1 MKKFLSY
8 AFFIIAWNV
17 SDLNHCLSA
26 TTVFL
31 SPEDRPIFQ
40 AALKSASDG
49 NWNIAKT
56 TIELCHGSLPKVI
69 LEWLFLSEAKQ
80 NITPERIAKFLKT
93 YPNWP
98 NEIVL
103 RYKLEQALMSDIRSS
118 IATQWLER
126 NAPETYQGK
135 VQFIE
140 ILIEKKNFFEATKV
154 IKSIWLNRNF
164 SPIEER
170 NFLKR
175 YGEMLSAEEHNE
187 RLDNLLWQ
195 SRTTEARRML
205 PRVTADIRSLSVAR
219 IYLLENH
226 PDVDLAISKIPV
238 FLLDHPG
245 LIFERVRWRIRANKH
260 ESARALLFSLPRSLP
275 HHAKWWKEINYQIRE
290 SIDEG
295 LVSDAFRLAV
305 VGSELE
311 GHSAIQAS
319 WMAGWIAL
327 EFLDEPEIALPYF
340 ERMLQEV
347 SMPISLA
354 RAAYWAGKSAAN
366 FDNHSLAS
374 YYFEKAANHKTTFYG
389 QLAAKRVTLTASAIF
404 EGTREKNFANTK
416 VGQSNLVRAA
426 EMFGEVGEAG
436 LMKRFI
442 LHALHTAPASSE
454 VKYLAALG
462 NRYNYPH
469 ISISAAKKILRGG
482 TLLIDEL
489 YPIPAH
495 NSWVFDK
502 KNQINVALALSL
514 ARQESE
520 MNPKAVSAAGAL
532 GLMQIMPATAK
543 QMAKKLGID
552 FDKSR
557 LTNDTNYNLL
567 LGTTYLSGLIKR
579 YNGSLLLALA
589 AYNAGPKNVR
599 RWIRRYG
606 DPSQNEIDEVD
617 WIEQLPYP
625 ETRNYIQ
632 RVLEG
637 TAVYNRLI
645 MGSSL

>member
-1 MKKFLSY
+1 M
-8 AFFIIAWNV
+8 
-17 SDLNHCLSA
+17 
-26 TTVFL
+26 
-31 SPEDRPIFQ
+31 
-40 AALKSASDG
+40 
-49 NWNIAKT
+49 
-56 TIELCHGSLPKVI
+56 
-69 LEWLFLSEAKQ
+69 
-80 NITPERIAKFLKT
+80 
-93 YPNWP
+93 
-98 NEIVL
+98 
-103 RYKLEQALMSDIRSS
+103 
-118 IATQWLER
+118 
-126 NAPETYQGK
+126 
-135 VQFIE
+135 
-140 ILIEKKNFFEATKV
+140 
-154 IKSIWLNRNF
+154 
-164 SPIEER
+164 
-170 NFLKR
+170 
-175 YGEMLSAEEHNE
+175 
-187 RLDNLLWQ
+187 
-195 SRTTEARRML
+195 
-205 PRVTADIRSLSVAR
+205 
-219 IYLLENH
+219 
-226 PDVDLAISKIPV
+226 
-238 FLLDHPG
+238 
-245 LIFERVRWRIRANKH
+245 
-260 ESARALLFSLPRSLP
+260 
-275 HHAKWWKEINYQIRE
+275 
-290 SIDEG
+290 
-295 LVSDAFRLAV
+295 
-305 VGSELE
+305 
-311 GHSAIQAS
+311 
-319 WMAGWIAL
+319 
-327 EFLDEPEIALPYF
+327 
-340 ERMLQEV
+340 
-347 SMPISLA
+347 
-354 RAAYWAGKSAAN
+354 
-366 FDNHSLAS
+366 
-374 YYFEKAANHKTTFYG
+374 
-389 QLAAKRVTLTASAIF
+389 TLTASAIF

-637 TAVYNRLI
+637 NAVYNDLI
-645 MGSSL
+645 MESSL